1 MRWRWL
7 LVLPVAVALVL
18 VATAS
23 RLQIFWWPEQLHDV
37 TTGTRGQ
44 PLELTDEWED
54 SDGAGHRRDLTVTL
68 VDVLPATQ
76 VEGFDGPEPLVRV
89 SGSDVWEVRL
99 HFEVDPDVPLGG
111 CQVAIVDS
119 RGREAAAA
127 YTSLGETSIPD
138 AACVPEGRSGPQYD
152 GSTVEGE
159 RPRPPE
165 YDVSVLVVTDDE
177 AVPDRIRLWW
187 EAPDVA
193 EFSISGD

>member
-37 TTGTRGQ
+37 TTGTQGE
-44 PLELTDEWED
+44 PLEISDEWED
-54 SDGAGHRRDLTVTL
+54 EQGDTQRRDLTVTL
-68 VDVLPATQ
+68 LEVVPATQ
-76 VEGFDGPEPLVRV
+76 VAGYDGPEPLVRV
-89 SGSDVWEVRL
+89 SGSNVWEVRL

-111 CQVAIVDS
+111 CQIAIIDT
-119 RGREAAAA
+119 RGRAAEAG
-127 YTSLGETSIPD
+127 YTPLGETSIPE
-138 AACVPEGRSGPQYD
+138 AECTPEDRSGPQYD
-152 GSTVEGE
+152 GSTLEDE
-159 RPRPPE
+159 RPRPPA

-177 AVPDRIRLWW
+177 AEPDLVRLWW

-193 EFSISGD
+193 ELSLSD